1 MSDVRMSDAE
11 LLKYAVENGMIDA
24 ALVQEKIEMQK
35 REELLNKHPY
45 KIYQGKDGKWYTYL
59 PDKKNGRILKK
70 RTNKKDI
77 EDVVISFWKQ
87 EEENPTVDM
96 IFHEWIDSKLTREEI
111 SKSTK
116 DRYERQYE
124 QCFLKFGKNEIKSLS
139 EYDVENFILNAIHDF
154 NLTAKG
160 FSNLRTLIFGIFRL
174 AKKKKLVDFS
184 ITELV
189 SDIEIS
195 RKSFRREQKTD
206 EEQVFMTN
214 ELPRVMDYLEKNQ
227 DIVNLGIL
235 LLFKTGLRIG
245 ELSGLKKCDI
255 DGNVIHVC
263 RTEIC
268 YEDDSK
274 SRVFE
279 VRDFPKTEAGIRDV
293 FVPENCSWILQK
305 VRVMNPFGEYVF
317 ENNGNRI
324 RTYVFRNR
332 LNTVCKHTGVVRKS
346 PHKIRKTY
354 GSILIDS
361 GVNESLIIEQ
371 MGHTN
376 IKTTKEYY
384 YKNRK
389 TNIQKAEVINSV
401 IGL

>member
-59 PDKKNGRILKK
+59 PDKQNGRILKK

-154 NLTAKG
+154 
-160 FSNLRTLIFGIFRL
+160 I
-174 AKKKKLVDFS
+174 
-184 ITELV
+184 
-189 SDIEIS
+189 
-195 RKSFRREQKTD
+195 
-206 EEQVFMTN
+206 
-214 ELPRVMDYLEKNQ
+214 
-227 DIVNLGIL
+227 
-235 LLFKTGLRIG
+235 
-245 ELSGLKKCDI
+245 
-255 DGNVIHVC
+255 
-263 RTEIC
+263 
-268 YEDDSK
+268 
-274 SRVFE
+274 
-279 VRDFPKTEAGIRDV
+279 
-293 FVPENCSWILQK
+293 
-305 VRVMNPFGEYVF
+305 
-317 ENNGNRI
+317 
-324 RTYVFRNR
+324 
-332 LNTVCKHTGVVRKS
+332 
-346 PHKIRKTY
+346 
-354 GSILIDS
+354 
-361 GVNESLIIEQ
+361 
-371 MGHTN
+371 
-376 IKTTKEYY
+376 
-384 YKNRK
+384 
-389 TNIQKAEVINSV
+389 
-401 IGL
+401 